1 MSQTLQNKAP
11 QHHSAETADSNFKCL
26 KPTEQTS
33 IFLLLLFLIVL
44 LFFHIVSIIL
54 FILRDKP
61 VSETTCPQ
69 LISERDIIII
79 ITIICKLTWIPSFIR
94 YDRPTS
100 SSSPSEP
107 SSSSSSSSSSSTSPG
122 GPATSSS
129 SGTKSHRPVH
139 TSHLVLNVSSHL
151 RGVIINGLTDMI
163 TADRLQTEEA
173 RQTENNFLFVERRL
187 MKPVGLTRSVHFV
200 CYRRF

>member
-61 VSETTCPQ
+61 ISETTCPQ
-69 LISERDIIII
+69 LISERDIIIT
-79 ITIICKLTWIPSFIR
+79 TIICKLTWIPSFIR